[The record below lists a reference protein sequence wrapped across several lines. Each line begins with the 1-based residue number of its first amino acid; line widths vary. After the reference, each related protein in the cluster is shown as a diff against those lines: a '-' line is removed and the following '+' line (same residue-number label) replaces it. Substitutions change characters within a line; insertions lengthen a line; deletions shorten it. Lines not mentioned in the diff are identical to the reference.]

1 MNPANSS
8 VPSNNVDTQPIKAP
22 STSSSPA
29 SGNQT
34 SSIPAHLEA
43 IARNNNLGV
52 SCLQGNDSRQAGM
65 ALKRALE
72 KANAMTFFNVTA
84 GRGATHGAGEV
95 SKNLYIYQRGEYDEG
110 MHTFSQP
117 LPLEDH
123 ELTGSLSMHA
133 ITATILFNLGQLY
146 LRLNE
151 EQEATDAFLQA
162 LQLLHMGSPLALP
175 QCVKKDGSAPQ
186 QISFM
191 ALYHNLGHLQY
202 RQGHYEDAV
211 RTYSKALEVG
221 RATPTPSSHQLLEL
235 AATLNCLGVLCF
247 HLPQADT
254 EQAMALYQESL
265 QLRYAVLGRDAQTKE
280 IATTL
285 NNIGRV
291 HYMKGHHAAAL
302 EWYQRALSMR
312 RHLLGDDHLDVA
324 ATIYNAGQT
333 HHQRGQLSEAMRLY
347 QEFLRI
353 AQQRLGVYHRD
364 VATMLKCMAQI
375 HHEQKEYGP
384 AAELY
389 EQALRVGKAALGTY
403 HPEVASTLN
412 KLGNLHYERGD
423 MESALRVYQEG
434 LQVERAVLDTYHPNI
449 VVTLT
454 NIGQIHKL
462 RGEHQAALRLYKE
475 AVSVQRHSLGASHPN
490 IATTLSSIAL
500 IHYQTRAYTKALDV
514 YQEALRIRRD
524 AFGDV
529 HLDVA
534 STLNSL
540 GLVLFK
546 MQLHDFALQ
555 SFRESLRIRRDLLG
569 NDHREVAIILYNV
582 ATILLE
588 TGDDEEALVFYRET
602 LRVERAA
609 LGETHTDVIATT
621 LHLGQVH
628 QQRGELTEAL
638 EYFEHALEIQND
650 QLQQSQGAGGEAQK
664 QQAAVS
670 MATTLNHI
678 GNVHLQRGDAAALVT
693 AFGDAVRC
701 LKAAGKSEQDLAISG
716 FNFYGLSKMHPECA
730 PTA

>member
-1 MNPANSS
+1 MSFQITNTTGNSRSPQGSSPVKPRTAANSVNS
-8 VPSNNVDTQPIKAP
+8 IAMPASTTMLESIARHNNVGVACLSADDDRQQLSEA
-22 STSSSPA
+22 
-29 SGNQT
+29 GN
-34 SSIPAHLEA
+34 
-43 IARNNNLGV
+43 
-52 SCLQGNDSRQAGM
+52 

-72 KANAMTFFNVTA
+72 KANAMTFFSASA
-84 GRGATHGAGEV
+84 GSVASRHNKSEEV

-110 MHTFSQP
+110 MHTFSIP
-117 LPLEDH
+117 LPLDD
-123 ELTGSLSMHA
+123 LNDLGMHA
-133 ITATILFNLGQLY
+133 VTATILFNLGQLY

-151 EQEATDAFLQA
+151 EQEATDSFLQA
-162 LQLLHMGSPLALP
+162 LQLMHMGSQPNLP
-175 QCVKKDGSAPQ
+175 VCLSGGKKGEAPQ
-186 QISFM
+186 TISFM

-221 RATPTPSSHQLLEL
+221 RATTHPTSHQLLEL

-254 EQAMALYQESL
+254 EQAMNLYQESL

-333 HHQRGQLSEAMRLY
+333 HHQRGQLGEAMRLY
-347 QEFLRI
+347 EEFLRI

-389 EQALRVGKAALGTY
+389 EQALRVGKAALGDY

-423 MESALRVYQEG
+423 MDSALRVYQEG
-434 LQVERAVLDTYHPNI
+434 LLVERAVLDTYHPNI

-475 AVSVQRHSLGASHPN
+475 AVSVQRHALGASHPN

-602 LRVERAA
+602 LRVERTA
-609 LGETHTDVIATT
+609 LGETHNDVIATT

-638 EYFEHALEIQND
+638 EYFEHALKIQQEQCSPEN
-650 QLQQSQGAGGEAQK
+650 AAQM
-664 QQAAVS
+664 AVS

-678 GNVHLQRGDAAALVT
+678 GNVHLQRGDARSLVQ
-693 AFGDAVRC
+693 AFAGAVRC
-701 LKAAGKSEQDLAISG
+701 LKVAGKNEQDLAISG

-730 PTA
+730 PLA